1 MTDYNRIIEK
11 YYTPGSDAY
20 NLVMTHSRQVAEY
33 AMEIIDRKHL
43 DVDRD
48 LVYGAAMLHD
58 IGVFLTHAPSIFCF
72 GDQPYL
78 MHGILG
84 AELLRKEGPE
94 YEPYA
99 RVCETHIGV
108 GLTADE
114 IIDQKLPLPA
124 ADYLPETLEEKLVCY
139 SDNFFSKSKIAPA
152 RTVETVKRQM
162 TAYGQGSV
170 DRLNKM
176 IEIFE

>member
-11 YYTPGSDAY
+11 YYIPGSDAY
-20 NLVMTHSRQVAEY
+20 NLVVTHSRQVADY
-33 AMEIIDRKHL
+33 AMKIIDRKHL
-43 DVDRD
+43 DVDCD
-48 LVYGAAMLHD
+48 FVYGAAMLHD
-58 IGVFLTHAPSIFCF
+58 IGVFLTNAPGIYCF
-72 GDQPYL
+72 GEQPYL
-78 MHGILG
+78 MHGLLG
-84 AELLRKEGPE
+84 AELLRKEGPG

-114 IIDQKLPLPA
+114 IIAQKLPLPA
-124 ADYLPETLEEKLVCY
+124 EDYLPKTLEEKLVCY

-152 RTVETVKRQM
+152 RSVETVKRQM
-162 TAYGQGSV
+162 AAYGNGSV
-170 DRLNKM
+170 DRLNEM